1 MLKRVH
7 SFARLN
13 ADLPRQ
19 PVEVLGASGAALAE
33 AAQLGLPVP
42 PGFTIGARCALVQGE
57 MGSLPSGVD
66 SEIDTA
72 LMELEVRVGQR
83 LGGREYPLV
92 VAVRCSSRAAM
103 PGLPRAVLGVG
114 LNDVTTEAMARRTGD
129 PVFAWTLYARFIALY
144 ASEVLDVEPG
154 LFDEVLEAPRRNP
167 TLATDAQVA
176 EWQRAVANCQD
187 IVLEETGA
195 PFPQDVRV
203 QLFSAIRAQ
212 MQAWNSRR
220 LVLHRQINRIPDDW
234 GCAVTVQ
241 KMTFGALGA
250 ASGLGKVH
258 SRDPQTGARVLGGS
272 FMPAAFSDDVD
283 LAGMATMPISELRSG
298 RRRGGAEPRS
308 VEAAF
313 PGIYEQLREI
323 SGRLERARH
332 DMVEFDFVAER
343 GRVLLLNLR
352 PAKRSVTAALR
363 VVIDLSEEGL
373 IDRREAL
380 LRIEPTA
387 LEQVLHPSFDPDV
400 ARTPVTRGI
409 GASPGAACGR
419 VVFTSAEAQR
429 LAASGTAVIMVRSE
443 TGPEDVAG
451 QHVAAGVLTS
461 RGGMT
466 SHAAV
471 VARGMGKPCVC
482 GASELRIDEAAG
494 YALIG
499 EFRVEEGDVI
509 AIDGTAGDVM
519 IGEVPT
525 VQPAISGDFA
535 TLMEWADS
543 YRVLGVRAN
552 ADTTRDA
559 LAAKNFGAQGIGL
572 CRTEHMFFEGDRIVA
587 MRRMILADTEAGRRA
602 ALDELLPM
610 QRQDFYKLF
619 HIMRGFPVTIRLLD
633 PPLHEFLPKSAAEM
647 EEIARHAG
655 TSVDK
660 VRRRVREL
668 AEANPML
675 GHRGCRLG
683 ISYPE
688 IYEMQARAI
697 FEAADEVYMD
707 TDSTVTPEIMIP
719 LVGAAR
725 ELEILKAVVDN
736 VAAEASKRSGRAL
749 EYLVGT
755 MIELP
760 RACLRAHEIAQ
771 FAEFFSFGTNDLTQT
786 TYGISRDDA
795 APFLMAYQRSGV
807 FADDPFST
815 IDEHGVGRLIR
826 IAVEEGRDARPS
838 LKLGICGEHG
848 ADPRSVRFFAEIG
861 LDYVSCSPY
870 RVPVA
875 RLAAAQAAIG
885 GKRVR

>member
-13 ADLPRQ
+13 ADVPRQ
-19 PVEVLGASGAALAE
+19 PLEVLGGSGAALAE

-42 PGFTIGARCALVQGE
+42 PGFTVSALTAL
-57 MGSLPSGVD
+57 SLTATGDLPPGVD
-66 SEIDTA
+66 AEIDTA

-92 VAVRCSSRAAM
+92 VAVRCSSRVAM

-114 LNDVTTEAMARRTGD
+114 LNDRTTEALARRSGD
-129 PVFAWTLYARFIALY
+129 AVFAWMLYARFIALY
-144 ASEVLDVEPG
+144 ASEVAGLEPG
-154 LFDEVLEAPRRNP
+154 LFDDALEMPRRDP
-167 TLATDAQVA
+167 MLTAGALAA
-176 EWQRAVANCQD
+176 EWQRAVAVCQD
-187 IVLEETGA
+187 IYFDEAGEL
-195 PFPQDVRV
+195 FPQDVHV
-203 QLFSAIRAQ
+203 QLRQALRAQ
-212 MQAWNSRR
+212 MQAWLSRR
-220 LVLHRQINRIPDDW
+220 LSTYRHIHAIPDAW

-241 KMTFGALGA
+241 KMVFGALGA
-250 ASGLGKVH
+250 ASGIGKAH
-258 SRDPQTGARVLGGS
+258 SRDPNTGAKLLGGT
-272 FMPAAFSDDVD
+272 FMPGAFGDDVD
-283 LAGMATMPISELRSG
+283 LAGTPTMPISEPRTG
-298 RRRGGAEPRS
+298 WRRGGAEARS
-308 VEAAF
+308 VEAAH
-313 PGIYEQLREI
+313 PGLYAQLCEI
-323 SGRLERARH
+323 SERLERTSR
-332 DMVEFDFVAER
+332 DMVQFDFASER
-343 GRVLLLNLR
+343 GKVFLLNVR
-352 PAKRSVTAALR
+352 PAKRNVNASLR
-363 VVIDLSEEGL
+363 VAIDLSEEGL

-380 LRIEPTA
+380 MRIEPTA
-387 LEQVLHPSFDPDV
+387 LEQILHPSFDPEV
-400 ARTPVTRGI
+400 VRAPVTRGI

-429 LAASGTAVIMVRSE
+429 LAASGTSVILVRSE

-482 GASELRIDEAAG
+482 GASELRIDEAGGFAT
-494 YALIG
+494 IG
-499 EFRVEEGDVI
+499 EARVAEADMI
-509 AIDGTAGDVM
+509 AIDGTTGEVM

-525 VQPAISGDFA
+525 VQPSISGDFA
-535 TLMEWADS
+535 TLMEWADR

-602 ALDELLPM
+602 ALDDLLPM
-610 QRQDFYKLF
+610 QRDDFYKLF
-619 HIMRGFPVTIRLLD
+619 HIMRGYPVTIRLLD
-633 PPLHEFLPKSAAEM
+633 PPLHEFLPKSEADM
-647 EEIARHAG
+647 EDIARHAG
-655 TSVDK
+655 TSVDR

-668 AEANPML
+668 GEANPML

-697 FEAADEVYMD
+697 FLAADEVYMD

-719 LVGAAR
+719 LVGSAR
-725 ELEILKAVVDN
+725 ELEILKAVVDR
-736 VAAEASKRSGRAL
+736 VAAEASQRSGREL
-749 EYLVGT
+749 VYLVGT

-795 APFLMAYQRSGV
+795 APFLMAYQRAGV

-815 IDEHGVGRLIR
+815 IDVHGVGRLIR
-826 IAVEEGRDARPS
+826 VAVEEGRDARPD
-838 LKLGICGEHG
+838 LKLGVCGEHG
-848 ADPRSVRFFAEIG
+848 ADPRSVRFFEDIG

-875 RLAAAQAAIG
+875 RLAAAQAALSS
-885 GKRVR
+885 KRGR